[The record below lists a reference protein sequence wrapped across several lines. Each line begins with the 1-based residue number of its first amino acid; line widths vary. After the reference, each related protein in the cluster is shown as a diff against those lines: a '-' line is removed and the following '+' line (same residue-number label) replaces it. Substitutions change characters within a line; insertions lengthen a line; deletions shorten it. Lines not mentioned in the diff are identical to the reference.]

1 MVFFYGGNIGV
12 AQDMDN
18 IMRLAKRMAG
28 QSNAHFVIVGEGSL
42 RERFTKMAQDEDMGN
57 VTILPA
63 VGPDT
68 YMSMLSEFDVGLITL
83 DRRLKTYSNTG
94 KILGYMRCGLPI
106 LASHNPGN
114 DLEDLLRDSQA
125 GFGSINGEDDLLY
138 ENALKLCDPVLRRKM
153 GANSRRLL
161 KKTFSV
167 KKTVTQ
173 ILGSLADRA
182 CAGIRGY

>member
-1 MVFFYGGNIGV
+1 
-12 AQDMDN
+12 MDN

-28 QSNAHFVIVGEGSL
+28 QSSAHFVIVGEGSE

-94 KILGYMRCGLPI
+94 KILGYMRIKGS
-106 LASHNPGN
+106 A
-114 DLEDLLRDSQA
+114 LENR
-125 GFGSINGEDDLLY
+125 N
-138 ENALKLCDPVLRRKM
+138 
-153 GANSRRLL
+153 
-161 KKTFSV
+161 
-167 KKTVTQ
+167 
-173 ILGSLADRA
+173 
-182 CAGIRGY
+182 